1 MILQIFRERLKPGC
15 EASYSEIE
23 EDTARNSVKLK
34 CPHPYLAIELLTG
47 PKEIWWLN
55 TFDSQ
60 EHRQQVEADYAKNH
74 ALMQVL
80 KRNSKRKASLT
91 ETTAN
96 ICVTYREG
104 SLKWTPAGARFMV
117 IAVTKTNLQNNGSV
131 FEAPDGNLYILIK
144 SHHRKQAEEV
154 VTTIGPQAGVFAVR
168 PNWSMPDQEWI
179 DADPEFWNN
188 R

>member
-34 CPHPYLAIELLTG
+34 CPHPYLAIESLTG

-74 ALMQVL
+74 ALMRFL
-80 KRNSKRKASLT
+80 SA
-91 ETTAN
+91 TAN
-96 ICVTYREG
+96 
-104 SLKWTPAGARFMV
+104 A
-117 IAVTKTNLQNNGSV
+117 
-131 FEAPDGNLYILIK
+131 
-144 SHHRKQAEEV
+144 KQV
-154 VTTIGPQAGVFAVR
+154 
-168 PNWSMPDQEWI
+168 
-179 DADPEFWNN
+179 
-188 R
+188 